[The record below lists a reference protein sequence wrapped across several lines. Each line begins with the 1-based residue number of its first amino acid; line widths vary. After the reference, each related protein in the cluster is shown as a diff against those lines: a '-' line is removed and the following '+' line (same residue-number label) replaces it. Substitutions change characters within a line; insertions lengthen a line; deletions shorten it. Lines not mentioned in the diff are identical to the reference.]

1 MPHIVTDPTLQ
12 VCPDFGSEPFGPTRD
27 AVAAALHITPEEA
40 ADNLVASWTQQ
51 NTVLHAAWALQQ
63 EADAALQQAQEAAAL
78 LQAQADREA
87 EDALKELE
95 KKKPKMHT
103 FSMTKSV
110 WANILPHPSSY
121 ALERIK
127 KSEYIELWYFSPEG
141 CLDAA
146 LAQRTSADD
155 TYGISGS
162 DSDFMVLKLV
172 ASICASRKVLR
183 DEDIMWDQM
192 EIGAALLLR
201 HMRQNSWP
209 LTATDALSVIW
220 YKLQNHEMHTRPNG
234 QQILMAYQAQVRRKW
249 HAALDLK
256 DDRFNIVLLDDG
268 LLAKITRE
276 LFEAD

>member
-1 MPHIVTDPTLQ
+1 MPRIVTDPTLQ

-51 NTVLHAAWALQQ
+51 NTVLRAAWALQQ
-63 EADAALQQAQEAAAL
+63 EADAAAL

-110 WANILPHPSSY
+110 GADILPYPSSY

-155 TYGISGS
+155 AYGISRS
-162 DSDFMVLKLV
+162 DSDFMVLKPV
-172 ASICASRKVLR
+172 ASVCASRKVLR
-183 DEDIMWDQM
+183 DEDITWDQM

-201 HMRQNSWP
+201 HMHQNSWP
-209 LTATDALSVIW
+209 LTATDALSVFW
-220 YKLQNHEMHTRPNG
+220 YKLQNHEMRTRPNG
-234 QQILMAYQAQVRRKW
+234 QRILMAYQARVRREW

-256 DDRFNIVLLDDG
+256 DDGFNIALLDDG